1 MFLKIN
7 LNSIN
12 LKNSVSSVGGIEPR
26 LLKNNEARGYYDAC
40 LKGKTPSKEFTLQ
53 GTVPTII
60 GCILYGLVLGI
71 FISGWF
77 LIIGTVAFIL
87 AQIVFIFAFTYF
99 AAYTHNVHWYE
110 ETNQYAFILKFIFS
124 KKEEIT
130 IYKREPYDYISIYK
144 ILGPSG
150 PYSPRNRLYAI
161 RAENQDDIMDLHSM
175 QYDYK
180 ITEFSEIFGF
190 EVKDESKE

>member
-1 MFLKIN
+1 MSISSDN
-7 LNSIN
+7 LPI
-12 LKNSVSSVGGIEPR
+12 
-26 LLKNNEARGYYDAC
+26 LLEGDAAKEYYRDK
-40 LKGKTPSKEFTLQ
+40 LLEKTPSREFVFQ

-60 GCILYGLVLGI
+60 GCILHGLFLGI
-71 FISGWF
+71 LISGWF
-77 LIIGTVAFIL
+77 LFIGPFA
-87 AQIVFIFAFTYF
+87 FIFAHIVFVFVFTYF

-130 IYKREPYDYISIYK
+130 IYNRQPYDYISIYK
-144 ILGPSG
+144 IVGPSG
-150 PYSPRNRLYAI
+150 PYSSTNRYYVI
-161 RAENQDDIMDLHSM
+161 RDVNQNDIMDLDSM

>member
-1 MFLKIN
+1 MEGDAAIDYYQHN
-7 LNSIN
+7 LMGKKPT
-12 LKNSVSSVGGIEPR
+12 KN
-26 LLKNNEARGYYDAC
+26 
-40 LKGKTPSKEFTLQ
+40 FTLQ

-60 GCILYGLVLGI
+60 GCILFGLCLGI

-77 LIIGTVAFIL
+77 LIMGPFA
-87 AQIVFIFAFTYF
+87 FIFAHIVFVFVFTYF

-110 ETNQYAFILKFIFS
+110 QTNQN
-124 KKEEIT
+124 
-130 IYKREPYDYISIYK
+130 DV
-144 ILGPSG
+144 
-150 PYSPRNRLYAI
+150 
-161 RAENQDDIMDLHSM
+161 MDLHSM

>member
-1 MFLKIN
+1 M
-7 LNSIN
+7 
-12 LKNSVSSVGGIEPR
+12 SSVGSTEPR
-26 LLKNNEARGYYDAC
+26 LLEADDAIDYYNHN
-40 LKGKTPSKEFTLQ
+40 LLGKTPTKNFTLQ
-53 GTVPTII
+53 GKVPTII
-60 GCILYGLVLGI
+60 GCILYGFFLGS

-77 LIIGTVAFIL
+77 LILGPFEFIVAHV
-87 AQIVFIFAFTYF
+87 IVTLAFTYL
-99 AAYTHNVHWYE
+99 AAYTHYIHWYE
-110 ETNQYAFILKFIFS
+110 ETNQYAFILKYIFS
-124 KKEEIT
+124 KKEKIT
-130 IYKREPYDYISIYK
+130 IYNRQPYDYISIYK
-144 ILGPSG
+144 IVGPSG